1 MAKQLN
7 YQVNLSVNKND
18 LNELLTALKQIQQD
32 QMKALNL
39 GTLTT
44 SLDKAGD
51 AAYRLEQI
59 LNKS

>member
-44 SLDKAGD
+44 NLDKAGD

-59 LNKS
+59 LNRS

>member
-39 GTLTT
+39 GTLT
-44 SLDKAGD
+44 SDLDKAGD
-51 AAYRLEQI
+51 SAYKLEQI

>member
-18 LNELLTALKQIQQD
+18 LNGLLTALKQIQQD

-39 GTLTT
+39 GTLT
-44 SLDKAGD
+44 SDLDKAGD
-51 AAYRLEQI
+51 SAYKLEQI

>member
-32 QMKALNL
+32 QIKALNI
-39 GTLTT
+39 GTLNTN
-44 SLDKAGD
+44 LNKAGYAD
-51 AAYRLEQI
+51 
-59 LNKS
+59 